1 MADIKMSTPSTQK
14 ALPNVAIE
22 HRLTHI
28 SHGHLGRIAY
38 SPADNEDQQVG
49 RLQTSRSTDS
59 NHHFKL
65 ISPFKEVSPPT
76 RSGVPE
82 AWFDKK
88 PSDAARSQRGWLLQ
102 SHPEA
107 VAGANVDG
115 FTLVDELSGLK
126 TADAGD
132 ATSHLLAVG
141 EITDRTDLHS
151 GTVGA
156 PAIAMAAGEGGHILH
171 IVPLELEDA
180 SWADGDLS
188 VRLPKISTSTRGQ
201 WVDDGVAITTIK
213 FAVDAKRYDP
223 IRWLLVQKPTGTTI
237 LDPDINVSSSHGNV
251 YEFQDSQQYS
261 PVSRHVSPNR
271 LCTIKADKTGGS
283 PHSDVCFNPVVDGR
297 PPQLAIID
305 KAGQWTVWDI
315 TGSRSSK
322 IKVLQPMMAARGSI
336 GSGLAPSL
344 QPKLGT
350 GPAMHKLL
358 YVSPRSEQRIKRE
371 EVQGDNGLQTGPFGS
386 RPPVRFNHLL
396 VCSSTDVRLLDAA
409 QGTELAGIR
418 VVNVNKAQSILDMQI
433 CPISPSEAY
442 ILTTS
447 SLFWVDT
454 KLVRDEQARISV
466 ISSIPHHKSADGGI
480 LTLSVSPFIHTGR
493 AKSCIALIMSRQE
506 KATETFIL
514 TKPSAEE
521 LAHTVHQVISVETPE
536 CIRSIYAISLPVR
549 HDDIKQRK
557 VDRSGDSVPSP
568 EKTRLYQI
576 LCLSSNLSLASALLA
591 VSDAHLQDLSA
602 PALSQGTKQSD
613 KLRKRFLRHMGNA
626 FVVQDSH
633 EERATTLPSLRPE
646 RKTPL
651 PEQEPVVPKDHSVIN
666 LEAACERLEELTL
679 SEIAPVKMS
688 RQLLAGVIH
697 KGMSGLETDDH
708 MRLRTLSELVAD
720 KLNGCNL
727 DTLEEEWTTF
737 REELD
742 MAYEGKVHVAE
753 LGTGHPPADLQ
764 SVTWQLSTLSYVN
777 EDTPDTY
784 KRMQRHLLRHLS
796 GKQYLS
802 LFGISVVPPILA
814 TTEAEDT
821 ASQPATQATD
831 DESFLPPTPT
841 PIRTQ
846 SGHSQDS
853 MDIDSSAAPTQFPDP
868 GPLARLRKYIDI
880 ATASPPSKPPATRLL
895 SHWPRTPTDPWSFTY
910 IEDEGPLTA
919 EDEAA
924 MEKRRRRDEARRRR
938 SQKQRLS
945 MGLPINDEDASGPST
960 QQQQHQ
966 GYAMTP
972 RAAMSSQPRGRE
984 EGGGSQVPTTQAQ
997 VLRQSQS
1004 QSHRPRISMS
1014 QVMPGPHGGRPGTA
1028 KKKARKSIFR

>member
-38 SPADNEDQQVG
+38 SPADNEVQQVG
-49 RLQTSRSTDS
+49 RLQTSRSPDS
-59 NHHFKL
+59 NRHFKL
-65 ISPFKEVSPPT
+65 ISPFKEVCPPT

-82 AWFDKK
+82 AWSDKK
-88 PSDAARSQRGWLLQ
+88 PSDATRSQRGWLLQ

-107 VAGANVDG
+107 VAGADVDG
-115 FTLVDELSGLK
+115 FTLVDELSSLK

-132 ATSHLLAVG
+132 TTSYLLAVG

-171 IVPLELEDA
+171 IVPLDLEDA

-188 VRLPKISTSTRGQ
+188 VRLPKISPSTRGQ
-201 WVDDGVAITTIK
+201 WVDDGVAITVIK

-223 IRWLLVQKPTGTTI
+223 VRWLLVQKPTGTTI
-237 LDPDINVSSSHGNV
+237 LDPDINVSSSHSNV

-261 PVSRHVSPNR
+261 PVSRHISPNR
-271 LCTIKADKTGGS
+271 LCTIKAEKTGGS
-283 PHSDVCFNPVVDGR
+283 PHSDVGFNPVVDGR

-322 IKVLQPMMAARGSI
+322 IKVLQPMMAARGNISP
-336 GSGLAPSL
+336 GLAPAL
-344 QPKLGT
+344 EPKLGT
-350 GPAMHKLL
+350 VPAMHKLL

-371 EVQGDNGLQTGPFGS
+371 EGQRDNELQLGPFGP
-386 RPPVRFNHLL
+386 RPPVRSNHLL
-396 VCSSTDVRLLDAA
+396 VCSRTDVRLLDAA
-409 QGTELAGIR
+409 QGTQLAGIR
-418 VVNVNKAQSILDMQI
+418 VVNVNKAQSIVDMQS

-442 ILTTS
+442 ILTSS
-447 SLFWVDT
+447 SLFWIDT
-454 KLVRDEQARISV
+454 KVAREGQARISV
-466 ISSIPHHKSADGGI
+466 ISSFPHHKSADGGT

-493 AKSCIALIMSRQE
+493 AKSCMAFIMSGQN

-521 LAHTVHQVISVETPE
+521 LAHTLHQIISAETPE
-536 CIRSIYAISLPVR
+536 SIRSVSTISLPVR
-549 HDDIKQRK
+549 HNDNEKGK
-557 VDRSGDSVPSP
+557 VDRRGDGVLSP
-568 EKTRLYQI
+568 ENTHLYQI
-576 LCLSSNLSLASALLA
+576 LCLSSNLSLALGLLA

-602 PALSQGTKQSD
+602 PTPSQGVKQSD
-613 KLRKRFLRHMGNA
+613 KQRKKFLRHMGNA
-626 FVVQDSH
+626 FVAHDGH
-633 EERATTLPSLRPE
+633 EERATALPSLRPE

-651 PEQEPVVPKDHSVIN
+651 PEQELVVPKDHPVIN

-697 KGMSGLETDDH
+697 KGMSGQETEDY

-742 MAYEGKVHVAE
+742 LAYEGKVQLAE

-802 LFGISVVPPILA
+802 LFGISVIPPILA

-821 ASQPATQATD
+821 ASQLATQATD

-853 MDIDSSAAPTQFPDP
+853 MDIDSSSTQTQIPDP
-868 GPLARLRKYIDI
+868 GPLARLRRYIDI
-880 ATASPPSKPPATRLL
+880 PTTSPPSNPPPTRLL

-938 SQKQRLS
+938 SRKQRLS
-945 MGLPINDEDASGPST
+945 MGLPINDEDDASGPST
-960 QQQQHQ
+960 QQQQ

-984 EGGGSQVPTTQAQ
+984 EGGGSQAPTTQAQ
-997 VLRQSQS
+997 MLGQSQS
-1004 QSHRPRISMS
+1004 QSQRPRISMS